1 MVQLEKELVSILV
14 EQQRKVFTNIEVL
27 RGSSEDKLKTIC
39 HVSRLPYPPLAN
51 PSIADVEAQLKKD
64 QEARKKAAEE
74 ELEFHKM
81 ASSGS
86 QAKALANEKAA
97 LNNKPGDKKGGKSKG
112 K

>member
-1 MVQLEKELVSILV
+1 
-14 EQQRKVFTNIEVL
+14 
-27 RGSSEDKLKTIC
+27 
-39 HVSRLPYPPLAN
+39 
-51 PSIADVEAQLKKD
+51 
-64 QEARKKAAEE
+64 
-74 ELEFHKM
+74 M

>member
-39 HVSRLPYPPLAN
+39 HVSRLQYPPLAN

-64 QEARKKAAEE
+64 QEARKRPPRR
-74 ELEFHKM
+74 
-81 ASSGS
+81 
-86 QAKALANEKAA
+86 N
-97 LNNKPGDKKGGKSKG
+97 
-112 K
+112 